1 MVEKGRDSRIFN
13 TLIYLILGLCA
24 FICFFPLMYVVSV
37 SITPIEEVLKNGGF
51 LVIPRNVTL
60 EAYKTII
67 SQKMIP
73 EAMVRTLMITIAGTI
88 INLLVTTPLAYAL
101 SKKNLPLRKQI
112 ISLIIF
118 TMLFNG
124 GTIPTYLV
132 VKGLGLV
139 GTYWSL
145 LLVNAVVTYNLLVMK
160 AFFENLPEDLFESAR
175 MDGANEF
182 QVLFRIALPLSK
194 AVLMTIMLFYAVMH
208 WGTYFSSII
217 YLPDQNMQTLQVV
230 LRRLLTPNPELSA
243 EVVIPTMT
251 LQMAAVIFSSLP
263 IIIVYPFIQK
273 YFTKGVMLGA
283 VKG

>member
-1 MVEKGRDSRIFN
+1 MV
-13 TLIYLILGLCA
+13 YVILGFCA
-24 FICFFPLMYVVSV
+24 IACFFPLLYVISV

-51 LVIPRNVTL
+51 LVIPRKITL

-67 SQKMIP
+67 DQKMIP
-73 EAMVRTLMITIAGTI
+73 QAMVRTMFITVAGTS

-101 SKKNLPLRKQI
+101 SKKNLPLRKLI
-112 ISLIIF
+112 VSLIIF

-139 GTYWSL
+139 GSYWSL
-145 LLVNAVVTYNLLVMK
+145 LLVNAVITYNLLVMK
-160 AFFENLPEDLFESAR
+160 SFFENLPEDLFESAR
-175 MDGANEF
+175 IDGANEF
-182 QVLFRIALPLSK
+182 QVFIKIALPLSK

-208 WGTYFSSII
+208 WGTYLSSII

-230 LRRLLTPNPELSA
+230 LRRLLTPNPEMSA

-251 LQMAAVIFSSLP
+251 LQMAAVIFSSAP
-263 IIIVYPFIQK
+263 IIIVYPFVQK